1 MKSSGLAADDLPIRE
16 ELRAVST
23 YGAPQFD
30 VPVRL
35 NTNENP
41 HPPGDEVVAA
51 IAAELLGEIG
61 NLQRYP
67 DRDAVALRSALA
79 AYLTDTTG
87 VPLAIEN
94 VWAANGSNEI
104 LAQLLALFAGPGRS
118 ALGFEPT
125 YSMYSIIARGAN
137 TRYRDIPRDSDFAID
152 VDAAS
157 AAISSEPPAVTFICS
172 PNNPTGTAVGLDTI
186 SDLYEVIAAQSIGVL
201 VVDEAYAE
209 FSESHSA
216 ITLLPG
222 RPRLIV
228 TRTMSKAFA
237 FAGARVG
244 YLAADPSVV
253 EAIGRVRLPYHLS
266 SLTQAAARGALTHA
280 VELQSAVEDL
290 KTQRDRIV
298 AVARDLGLK
307 VADSDANFVLIGR
320 FTDQAAVW
328 EELLDAGVLVRDVGL
343 PGWLRVTA
351 GTKAETDAFL
361 SALTSLVQHFNPTM
375 PAQPQQST

>member
-1 MKSSGLAADDLPIRE
+1 MKSAGLSVEDLPIRD
-16 ELRAVST
+16 ELRGVVA
-23 YGAPQFD
+23 YGAPQLD

-41 HPPGDEVVAA
+41 HPPSEQVVAA
-51 IAAELLGEIG
+51 ISAELLKEIG

-67 DRDAVALRSALA
+67 DRDAQQLRGSLA
-79 AYLTDTTG
+79 EYLSRSTG
-87 VPLAIEN
+87 VELTAAN

-118 ALGFEPT
+118 VLGFEPT
-125 YSMYSIIARGAN
+125 YSMHSIISRGAN
-137 TRYRDIPRDSDFAID
+137 TYYRDVPRATDFTINT
-152 VDAAS
+152 VAAR
-157 AAISSEPPAVTFICS
+157 AAIAEQPAAITFICS
-172 PNNPTGTAVGLDTI
+172 PNNPTGTAVELRTI
-186 SDLYEVIAAQSIGVL
+186 AEIYDAVTAHELGVV

-209 FSESHSA
+209 FSNAPSA
-216 ITLLPG
+216 VELLPG

-266 SLTQAAARGALTHA
+266 SLTQAAARAALAHSTD
-280 VELQSAVEDL
+280 LQSAVDDL
-290 KTQRDRIV
+290 KVQRDRIV
-298 AVARDLGLK
+298 VTARELGLV
-307 VADSDANFVLIGR
+307 VADSDANFVLIGG
-320 FTDQAAVW
+320 FGDQARAW
-328 EELLDAGVLVRDVGL
+328 QALLDLGVLVRDVGL

-351 GTKAETDAFL
+351 GTPTETDAFL
-361 SALTSLVQHFNPTM
+361 TALAAVVGDLSPIAPDPLR
-375 PAQPQQST
+375 